1 MSNMK
6 AASGPHAMSALN
18 PDTLPLPVDADVAR
32 ALEHE
37 QLVRRQLEL
46 LGEDPERDGLLK
58 TPSRV
63 AASLA
68 WLTRGYQLSAEEVVG
83 DAVFAESHEN
93 MVMVRDIEMYSL
105 CEHHLLPFFGKV
117 HVAYIPDGHIV
128 GLSKIPRLVEVFAR
142 RLQVQERLTEQIAAA
157 LTDVLK
163 PKGVGVVIEASHL
176 CMMMRGV
183 EKQNSSTITSALR
196 GVFRDDP
203 KTRDEFLRLAH
214 HTRA

>member
-1 MSNMK
+1 MSNTK
-6 AASGPHAMSALN
+6 AAESAAPLRADVVPHA
-18 PDTLPLPVDADVAR
+18 LPVDPATAR
-32 ALEHE
+32 SLELE

-46 LGEDPERDGLLK
+46 VGEDPARDGLLK
-58 TPSRV
+58 TPARV

-68 WLTRGYQLSAEEVVG
+68 WLTRGYELTAEDVVG

-142 RLQVQERLTEQIAAA
+142 RLQVQERLTEQIAEA
-157 LTDVLK
+157 LTAVLR
-163 PKGVGVVIEASHL
+163 PKGVGVVIEAAHL

-183 EKQNSSTITSALR
+183 EKQTSSTITSALR
-196 GVFRDDP
+196 GVFRDDH

-214 HTRA
+214 AR